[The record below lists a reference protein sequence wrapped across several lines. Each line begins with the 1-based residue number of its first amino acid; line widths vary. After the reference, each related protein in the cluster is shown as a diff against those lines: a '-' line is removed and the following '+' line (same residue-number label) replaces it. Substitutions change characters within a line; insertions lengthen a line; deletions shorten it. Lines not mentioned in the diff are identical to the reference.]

1 VGLPVLAPACPDALA
16 PLAWLTGTDVRERSP
31 TVVGDNGHDS
41 LTARIASLEAEIV
54 GLRKAV
60 QTRTV
65 IGQATG
71 LISAVQRCTP
81 QEGFQLLVRM
91 SQHHNVKLHTIALKL
106 LDLSTE
112 LGPQRAVRA
121 VHSSA
126 EPDDGPVAVDVE
138 WPGAEVVH
146 AARRLV
152 AAYDA
157 AQDSGD
163 DRPEVRRQLADQ
175 VELAGRLL
183 SEKLTE
189 VGWLALAPET

>member
-1 VGLPVLAPACPDALA
+1 M
-16 PLAWLTGTDVRERSP
+16 
-31 TVVGDNGHDS
+31 VGDNGHDS

-71 LISAVQRCTP
+71 LISAVQGCTP

-106 LDLSTE
+106 LDLATE
-112 LGPQRAVRA
+112 LGPWQAVRA
-121 VHSSA
+121 VHTSA
-126 EPDDGPVAVDVE
+126 EPELELQPDDGHVAVPE
-138 WPGAEVVH
+138 WPGVEVVN
-146 AARRLV
+146 AARGLV

-157 AQDSGD
+157 ARHSGD
-163 DRPEVRRQLADQ
+163 DRPEVRRQLADR
-175 VELAGRLL
+175 VETAGRLL
-183 SEKLTE
+183 AQKLIE
-189 VGWLALAPET
+189 VGWLTPGA

>member
-1 VGLPVLAPACPDALA
+1 M
-16 PLAWLTGTDVRERSP
+16 
-31 TVVGDNGHDS
+31 VGDNGRDDS
-41 LTARIASLEAEIV
+41 LTARIAGLEAEIV

-71 LISAVQRCTP
+71 LISAVQGCTP

-106 LDLSTE
+106 LDLSAE
-112 LGPQRAVRA
+112 LGPRRAVRA
-121 VHSSA
+121 VHAST
-126 EPDDGPVAVDVE
+126 EPDDGQVVVSG
-138 WPGAEVVH
+138 WPGVEVVN

-157 AQDSGD
+157 AEGSGD

-183 SEKLTE
+183 AEKLTE
-189 VGWLALAPET
+189 VGWLVPDHGV

>member
-1 VGLPVLAPACPDALA
+1 M
-16 PLAWLTGTDVRERSP
+16 
-31 TVVGDNGHDS
+31 VGDNGHDS

-71 LISAVQRCTP
+71 LISAVQGCTP

-112 LGPQRAVRA
+112 LGPRQAVRA
-121 VHSSA
+121 VNTS
-126 EPDDGPVAVDVE
+126 PDPDGGPLPVAE
-138 WPGAEVVH
+138 WPGTEVVN

-152 AAYDA
+152 AAYEA
-157 AQDSGD
+157 AQDSGE

-175 VELAGRLL
+175 VESAGRLL
-183 SEKLTE
+183 AEKLTE
-189 VGWLALAPET
+189 VGWLTPDPGA